1 MTPTDPSRIDGIE
14 SVSREPSV
22 AQTEGFLLRPVFC
35 TWVGLAGNAILS
47 VGKILIGYVG
57 ASAALIADG
66 YHSLADVLSDI
77 GILLALKAASTPP
90 DENHPYGHQSFET
103 LGAILVAGFMLLTA
117 LLIGGSAVRDLM
129 QGNFRDPDLLTLW
142 ASLGAVGIKE
152 VMARYTLHVGRRHNS
167 PALLANGAMHRSDAI
182 SSLAAAAGIG
192 GAILGW
198 KYLDSVGALVIALFI
213 LKMGWDLLRENVM
226 ALMDTMPDRELVE
239 AIRAS
244 VESVPCVQEV
254 RDLRVRQRGSMFL
267 ADVRLAIHPDH
278 TIENAHDI
286 AHEAE
291 DRVQAENENVARV
304 FVHVEPGRR
313 DQAHRCP
320 KLSPPT
326 SSESDPPARP

>member
-1 MTPTDPSRIDGIE
+1 M
-14 SVSREPSV
+14 V
-22 AQTEGFLLRPVFC
+22 C
-35 TWVGLAGNAILS
+35 TWIGLVGNSLLAAA
-47 VGKILIGYVG
+47 KIVIGYVG

-77 GILLALKAASTPP
+77 GILFALKAASTPP
-90 DENHPYGHQSFET
+90 DENHPYGHHSFET

-117 LLIGGSAVRDLM
+117 LLIGGSAVRDLV
-129 QGNFRDPDLLTLW
+129 QRHFRDPDLLTLW
-142 ASLGAVGIKE
+142 ASLGAVAVKE
-152 VMARYTLHVGRRHNS
+152 VMARYTLIVGRRHNS

-226 ALMDTMPDRELVE
+226 ALMDTMPDREVV
-239 AIRAS
+239 AGIRAS

-267 ADVRLAIHPDH
+267 ADVRLSIHPDH

-286 AHEAE
+286 AHQAE
-291 DRVQAENENVARV
+291 DRVQADNDKVARV
-304 FVHVEPGRR
+304 FVHIEPGSR
-313 DQAHRCP
+313 DREHRCRG
-320 KLSPPT
+320 LERST
-326 SSESDPPARP
+326 SSASDPPARP